1 MNKYFKNGIYYYTNC
16 KKLKDLKN
24 KLKNEKEKVYDNSLI
39 ILDDEN
45 NINSNTNYINSI
57 NSYFI
62 IISTE
67 SLKKSPNKNNKKQ
80 KKKNSGIIKSLNM
93 EQIDQ
98 FINANIPLSNSGEDF
113 YWYMVIKSSILKN
126 DLNIIKKMEET
137 KEQVFIQDIL
147 GLLDYK

>member
-24 KLKNEKEKVYDNSLI
+24 KLKNEKENVYDNSLI

-67 SLKKSPNKNNKKQ
+67 SLKKSPNKNNKKP

-98 FINANIPLSNSGEDF
+98 FINVNIPLSNFGEDF
-113 YWYMVIKSSILKN
+113 YWYMVVKSSILKN